1 MASAFPA
8 AADRAAAPGLTGELA
23 FEEATFRRITWRVL
37 PIFFVCYFV
46 AYLDR
51 VNVSFAKLQMLSD
64 LRLSEAVYGV
74 GAGVFFLGYCLFE
87 VPSNMILHR
96 VGARRWIARIM
107 LTWGAL
113 SIAMAF
119 VTGETSFYVLRFL
132 LGVAEAGFYPGVLLY
147 LSQWFPAARR
157 GRITALFMAGNPLS
171 GIIGGP
177 LSGLIMQSFGGAAG
191 LASWQWL
198 FIVEGVPALV
208 LAVVVFLALSDR
220 IEEARWLSTAEK
232 DAVRHALAAD
242 AHAKTVR
249 SIGSAFASPRV
260 WLLCLVYFGVSIGSN
275 TVGFWQPTIIKGAGI
290 GKPLAIG
297 ILSAIPYLVAL
308 VVMLVAGRSADRWRE
323 RRWHVVVPLLATAA
337 GLALCGMFRSEI
349 GPAIACLSLAA
360 AGIVTTIAM
369 FWALPTAFL
378 DGAAAAAGI
387 ALINSTG
394 NLGGFVSPTVM
405 GWLAT
410 TTRSLDAGLYA
421 TAAWLVGTAIL
432 VLAFVPARLVN
443 R

>member
-1 MASAFPA
+1 MATGALASASTTTVLDGEASAFA
-8 AADRAAAPGLTGELA
+8 Q
-23 FEEATFRRITWRVL
+23 ATFRRVTWRIL
-37 PIFFVCYFV
+37 PIFFVCYLV

-51 VNVSFAKLQMLSD
+51 VNVSFAKLQMLGD

-74 GAGVFFLGYCLFE
+74 GAGIFFIGYCLFE

-119 VTGETSFYVLRFL
+119 VKGETSFYALRFL
-132 LGVAEAGFYPGVLLY
+132 LGVAEAGFYPGVLFY
-147 LSQWFPAARR
+147 LAQWFPASRR

-171 GIIGGP
+171 GIVGGP
-177 LSGLIMQSFGGAAG
+177 VSGLVMQGFGGTAG

-198 FIVEGVPALV
+198 FIIEGIPALV

-220 IEEARWLSTAEK
+220 IEDARWLSPSEK
-232 DAVRHALAAD
+232 AVLDQALAAD
-242 AHAKTVR
+242 AQAKTHR
-249 SIGSAFASPRV
+249 SFTSAFASPRV

-290 GKPLAIG
+290 ASPLAIG
-297 ILSAIPYLVAL
+297 FLSALPYLVAL
-308 VVMLVAGRSADRWRE
+308 GTMLAAGRSADRWHE
-323 RRWHVVVPLLATAA
+323 RRWHVVVPLVVTAA
-337 GLALCGMFRSEI
+337 GLCLCAPLKGEIAPAL
-349 GPAIACLSLAA
+349 ACLSLAA

-378 DGAAAAAGI
+378 GGAAAAAGI
-387 ALINSTG
+387 ALINATG

-405 GWLAT
+405 GWLTAT
-410 TTRSLDAGLYA
+410 TGSLDAGLYA
-421 TAAWLVGTAIL
+421 TAAWLVGTAVL
-432 VLAFVPARLVN
+432 VLAFVPAKLVN
-443 R
+443 G